1 MIKTEQLIINY
12 KQFTKSYSDSGY
24 MIERDGVQYSEAI
37 DPTELGRTYTET
49 DIPIE
54 GETGL
59 TVSDTLELL
68 SEMGVD
74 VSDQQAKAQRK
85 RRKGKERHK
94 SRFAAYL

>member
-1 MIKTEQLIINY
+1 MIKTEQLTINN

-49 DIPIE
+49 DVPIE

-74 VSDQQAKAQRK
+74 VSD
-85 RRKGKERHK
+85 
-94 SRFAAYL
+94 